1 MSPTTRFTVLIENPA
16 RKRLLSIPRDDAK
29 KILLKISDLSVNP
42 IPRGSKKLSGLM
54 NSFRIRSG
62 VYRVIYF
69 IDFDNLTVK
78 IADVGHRKD
87 VYKKL

>member
-1 MSPTTRFTVLIENPA
+1 MLTVLIENPA

-29 KILLKISDLSVNP
+29 KILLKISDLSINP

-54 NSFRIRSG
+54 NSFRIRAG
-62 VYRVIYF
+62 DYRVIYL
-69 IDFDNLTVK
+69 IDFDKLT
-78 IADVGHRKD
+78 IRITDVGHRKD